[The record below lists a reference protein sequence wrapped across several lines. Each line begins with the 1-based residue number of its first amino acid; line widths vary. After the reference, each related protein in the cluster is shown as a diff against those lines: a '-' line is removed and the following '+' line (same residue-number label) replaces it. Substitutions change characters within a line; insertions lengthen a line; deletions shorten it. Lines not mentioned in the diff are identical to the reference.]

1 MKKAILCL
9 LAMVIIAAPAASA
22 GDVWKFLSC
31 RDYIDGSGD
40 LVTETRDLK
49 DFSRIKLSGSM
60 DLYVSVGKDPGVK
73 LTFDD
78 NLIDFIETEVRGKTL
93 KIWSEES
100 YSSSRGCRIDI
111 SVPTLET
118 VRLSGSGDIEIY
130 DLNGDVFEYAVS
142 GSGDL
147 QVSGKVDEVEI
158 KVTGSGDV
166 DARDLEA
173 AEVYVRVSGS
183 GDVRVFASESFDG
196 RVSGS
201 GDILFYGDPEHVSR
215 HVSGSGD
222 IRRKR

>member
-9 LAMVIIAAPAASA
+9 LAIAVIATPSASA
-22 GDVWKFLSC
+22 GDVWKFLSG

-40 LVTETRDLK
+40 LVTEARDLM

-60 DLYVSVGKDPGVK
+60 DLYINVGKDYEVK

-78 NLIDFIETEVRGKTL
+78 NIIDLIETEVRGKTL

-111 SVPTLET
+111 NVPTLET
-118 VRLSGSGDIEIY
+118 VNLSGSGDIEIY

-147 QVSGKVDEVEI
+147 QVSGEVGEVEI

-166 DARDLEA
+166 DARELKA
-173 AEVYVRVSGS
+173 ADVYVRVSGS
-183 GDVRVFASESFDG
+183 GDVRVFAAESFDG

-201 GDILFYGDPEHVSR
+201 GDIVFYGDPEHVSR

-222 IRRKR
+222 IRKKR